1 MSCFYSVGSA
11 VENDDFG
18 DFAAFRTGS
27 PTQKHLSDDAF
38 FTEFQSNTV
47 LQVKYIESSHFR
59 DHLNQCNSERLIYF
73 CLFLLTHRVCSPP

>member
-1 MSCFYSVGSA
+1 MYFYYPVILNCFYYPVGSA

-38 FTEFQSNTV
+38 FTAFQSNTV
-47 LQVKYIESSHFR
+47 VQVKYIDFSHFR
-59 DHLNQCNSERLIYF
+59 DHLNQCN
-73 CLFLLTHRVCSPP
+73 

>member
-27 PTQKHLSDDAF
+27 PTEKHLSDDAF
-38 FTEFQSNTV
+38 FTAFQSNTV
-47 LQVKYIESSHFR
+47 LQVKYIESSHFLR
-59 DHLNQCNSERLIYF
+59 PFESVQLGKID
-73 CLFLLTHRVCSPP
+73 LFLSFPFD